1 MKFHDVH
8 IYAGAELAT
17 TGSRLELAAKNPFL
31 RKIFS
36 ERKYCDGCPEPAV
49 IIFPDADEDKRT
61 LREAFSKLSH
71 FKSGLSI
78 IQSKYYINSK
88 DLKSVINTN
97 PDPEKVNSLLARL
110 SLQTRTREPGQPS
123 QLSASLERIIN
134 HAWEDTHQGQG
145 EDGQDSGDPPGIM
158 NIESQGEAGG
168 TELFITG
175 DLICFFKNMN

>member
-31 RKIFS
+31 RQIFS
-36 ERKYCDGCPEPAV
+36 ERNHCDGCEEPVV
-49 IIFPDADEDKRT
+49 IIFPDEDKNT

-88 DLKSVINTN
+88 DLK
-97 PDPEKVNSLLARL
+97 LL
-110 SLQTRTREPGQPS
+110 
-123 QLSASLERIIN
+123 
-134 HAWEDTHQGQG
+134 
-145 EDGQDSGDPPGIM
+145 
-158 NIESQGEAGG
+158 
-168 TELFITG
+168 
-175 DLICFFKNMN
+175 FKYKSRS

>member
-61 LREAFSKLSH
+61 LREAFRKLSH

-78 IQSKYYINSK
+78 IKSKYYIKYK
-88 DLKSVINTN
+88 DLK
-97 PDPEKVNSLLARL
+97 LL
-110 SLQTRTREPGQPS
+110 
-123 QLSASLERIIN
+123 
-134 HAWEDTHQGQG
+134 
-145 EDGQDSGDPPGIM
+145 
-158 NIESQGEAGG
+158 
-168 TELFITG
+168 
-175 DLICFFKNMN
+175 FKYKSRS